1 MEKNKAD
8 IIILGGG
15 LAGLNLARL
24 LKKVDISATVLEA
37 RNRIGGRINTIEQ
50 NGVSLELGA
59 TWFSD
64 KHIQLMQL
72 IKELDIQYEEQ
83 FYGNRGIY
91 EAADGQTQ
99 LFDIGPQAEQ
109 TYRFTNGTKNLI
121 NALSAPLSP
130 EQIMLN
136 HQVKSIIFDGTN
148 FLIDTNKGEFACSIV
163 VNTLPPN
170 LLINRVKFSPDLTKE
185 YKSIAQ
191 TTHTWMGESIKVGFF
206 SSTPFWK
213 SKGIGTIYSQRGPI
227 TEMYDHSNAKGF
239 ALKGFIHD
247 SFATFSKAERE
258 KAIRTQLS
266 NLFGKEFIESG
277 SYIDSVWKNE
287 ISTYFE
293 YPSFV
298 GPHQHNGH
306 HILNKPQFNGQFI
319 MTGSETASQFPGY
332 MDGAIEASLTALGF
346 LKAQRIVIADRF
358 SN

>member
-1 MEKNKAD
+1 MEKSKSD
-8 IIILGGG
+8 IIILGAG

-24 LKKVDISATVLEA
+24 LKKAGISATVLEA

-64 KHIQLMQL
+64 KHVQLMQL
-72 IKELDIQYEEQ
+72 IRELDLPYEEQ
-83 FYGNRGIY
+83 FYGKRGIY

-99 LFDIGPQAEQ
+99 RFDIGPQPEQ
-109 TYRFTNGTKNLI
+109 TYRFTNGTIDLI
-121 NALSAPLSP
+121 KALSAPLSP
-130 EQIMLN
+130 EQIMLD
-136 HQVKSIIFDGTN
+136 HQVQSIKFDGTN
-148 FLIDTNKGEFACSIV
+148 FLINTSKGAFACPFV

-170 LLINRVKFSPDLTKE
+170 LLINRVKFAPDLTEE

-191 TTHTWMGESIKVGFF
+191 ATHTWMGESIKVGIF

-213 SKGIGTIYSQRGPI
+213 ARDIGTIYSQRGPI

-247 SFATFSKAERE
+247 SLATFSKAERE
-258 KAIRTQLS
+258 KAIRAQLS

-277 SYIDSVWKNE
+277 SYVDSAWKNE
-287 ISTYFE
+287 ISTYCE

-306 HILNKPQFNGQFI
+306 HVLRKPQFKGQFI
-319 MTGSETASQFPGY
+319 LAGSETASQFPGY
-332 MDGAIEASLTALGF
+332 MDGAIEASITALGL
-346 LKAQRIVIADRF
+346 LKAQSIVFAK
-358 SN
+358 SS